1 VRRRLVVS
9 TIAIVLVVLGTLA
22 VPVGVIVFTVAERQ
36 VDINLQKQ
44 AASLERL
51 IRFED
56 TPDYQLAAELVLSR
70 DDGMRVVD
78 EVSGEILFET
88 APETP
93 SGANSIVRILD
104 ERSLT
109 VWTDVAIINGE
120 IRDRLNVLAALALG
134 ALLASAALAAVQ
146 AHQLARPLE
155 RLAARAA
162 RIGDGDFSRTPFTLT
177 NIPEID
183 RIGTA
188 LDTSAE
194 RVETMLANERHFTAD
209 ATHQLRT
216 GITGIAMRFE
226 ILALRREP
234 DVVTEANAGLA
245 QTELLNATIDE
256 LLAAARNRST
266 QERQPFDLT
275 QLVNDH
281 AVEWQPRFGAARRHI
296 SVITAA
302 PAPVVFGTKGLAGQV
317 IDILIDNALKHGEG
331 AVTLMIDGPSVIVI
345 DQGKGMTPEKL
356 KTVFD
361 GPVDPAAKHG
371 RGLALARRLAQ
382 VDGATLDVVGNQ
394 PLRIR
399 YRLVRADPEP
409 DGASGASRASTAPGG
424 PASDAT
430 LGSAQTTGGSRY
442 GDIPEVLG

>member
-1 VRRRLVVS
+1 MRRRLVIS

-22 VPVGVIVFTVAERQ
+22 VPVGVIVYTVAEQ
-36 VDINLQKQ
+36 QIDINLQKQ
-44 AASLERL
+44 ANSIDRM
-51 IRFED
+51 IRAD
-56 TPDYQLAAELVLSR
+56 DSPDYGLAAQYVLGD
-70 DDGMRVVD
+70 DDGMRLVD
-78 EVSGEILFET
+78 DVSRDVLFET
-88 APETP
+88 APQP
-93 SGANSIVRILD
+93 LGARSITRIVD
-104 ERSLT
+104 DGELT
-109 VWTDVAIINGE
+109 VWTDVELINGE
-120 IRDRLNVLAALALG
+120 IRQRLRVLAALALG
-134 ALLASAALAAVQ
+134 ALLASAGLAAVQ

-162 RIGDGDFSRTPFTLT
+162 RIGDGDFSRTPLNLT

-281 AVEWQPRFGAARRHI
+281 ADEWQPRFGAARRHL

-317 IDILIDNALKHGEG
+317 IDILIDNTLKHGEG

-409 DGASGASRASTAPGG
+409 DSQSSGPAAATGRNGG
-424 PASDAT
+424 PAAN
-430 LGSAQTTGGSRY
+430 GSEQPAGTSRY

>member
-1 VRRRLVVS
+1 VRRRLVIS

-22 VPVGVIVFTVAERQ
+22 VPVGVIVYTVAEQ
-36 VDINLQKQ
+36 QIDINLQKQ
-44 AASLERL
+44 ADAINRM
-51 IRFED
+51 IRTAD
-56 TPDYQLAAELVLSR
+56 TPDYGQAARIVLGD
-70 DDGMRVVD
+70 DDGMRLVD
-78 EVSGEILFET
+78 DVDREVLFET
-88 APETP
+88 GRQPP
-93 SGANSIVRILD
+93 GARSITRIVD
-104 ERSLT
+104 EGELT
-109 VWTDVAIINGE
+109 VWTDVELINGE
-120 IRDRLNVLAALALG
+120 IRKRLNVLAALALG

-281 AVEWQPRFGAARRHI
+281 ADEWQPRFGAARRHL

-317 IDILIDNALKHGEG
+317 IDILIDNTLKHGEG

-409 DGASGASRASTAPGG
+409 DGQSGTSAGAAGRNAQ
-424 PASDAT
+424 PATNGAE
-430 LGSAQTTGGSRY
+430 QPTGTSRY